1 MNNATAT
8 HTLIELSLEELQQL
22 KDQIALEIASRQ
34 QKRYVIFT
42 HPCCDSST
50 YHHQK
55 YKHWAKLVKAVDV
68 TKNSGYAFSGEF
80 LDVQR
85 EHKVPVGSIVVTVCD
100 REATLWHVTADG
112 VIEVCSCKTNAMSKL
127 IDKCASMI

>member
-1 MNNATAT
+1 MNNTT
-8 HTLIELSLEELQQL
+8 TGHVLTELSLEELQL
-22 KDQIALEIASRQ
+22 KDQITSEIASRQ
-34 QKRYVIFT
+34 QVSRVVFT
-42 HPCCDSST
+42 HPCFNSST

-55 YKHWAKLVKAVDV
+55 HKHWAKLVKAVDV

-80 LDVQR
+80 FDVQR
-85 EHKVPVGSIVVTVCD
+85 EHKVPEGPIIATVCD